1 MLWKV
6 QRRDDF
12 LGSGETIDKN
22 RCKDIGLNMKT
33 LLSKGS
39 SEQRIKLPI
48 YTQLEILPAKIP
60 PYDTTISE
68 DNTSSDKENL
78 LILNSFRGDESE
90 NPPFESSVLY
100 DFLSSYNN
108 DRIIKM
114 VDSLMTITKLLEN
127 QKGFKEQRYR
137 EAVEKG
143 KQDSIIEHMS
153 DVRRMARKICFSR
166 RQYLFILY
174 SSEDRTKLHA
184 FTNRNRY

>member
-48 YTQLEILPAKIP
+48 YNQLEILPAKIP
-60 PYDTTISE
+60 RYHNTISE
-68 DNTSSDKENL
+68 DSISSDKENIV
-78 LILNSFRGDESE
+78 ILNSFKGDESE

-100 DFLSSYNN
+100 DFLSSYNS

-114 VDSLMTITKLLEN
+114 VDIIMNTINLIKN
-127 QKGFKEQRYR
+127 QKGYEEQRYR

-143 KQDSIIEHMS
+143 KRDSIIG
-153 DVRRMARKICFSR
+153 
-166 RQYLFILY
+166 
-174 SSEDRTKLHA
+174 
-184 FTNRNRY
+184 